1 MIIVL
6 LLARQAAMAQ
16 QDSLDNEQLARMIN
30 LSEVVVRADLNVGRF
45 LQHVKDDTSFYKAFR
60 SLHLVSFSSLNDIRI
75 RNRNNK
81 LRASMHSK
89 THQFRRGNC
98 RYMEV
103 EEEHTTG
110 NYYDSR
116 HHDNYYTGVLYSNLF
131 FTPDTICGETNIVK
145 GIRFNRPGAGKT
157 ERRKEQLKML
167 LFNPG
172 RKVPGIPFMG
182 DKLDIFDPERAYL
195 YNYAIDRVEYEG
207 QSCYLF
213 SIRAKDGLSVEEKN
227 KLVIDSMVTWFNA
240 KTFEVMARNYDL
252 SYSAGVYNFD
262 VHMEV
267 QLTRYGQY
275 LLPKLLRYR
284 GSWGMLFKKQ
294 ERGDFTATLFDFH

>member
-6 LLARQAAMAQ
+6 LIARQATMAQ

-30 LSEVVVRADLNVGRF
+30 LSEVVVRADLNVARF

-60 SLHLVSFSSLNDIRI
+60 SLHLVSFTSLNDIRI
-75 RNRNNK
+75 RNRKNK
-81 LRASMHSK
+81 LIASMHSK
-89 THQFRRGNC
+89 TNQFRKGSC
-98 RYMEV
+98 RYMKTVDEQ
-103 EEEHTTG
+103 TTG
-110 NYYDSR
+110 DYYDNR
-116 HHDNYYTGVLYSNLF
+116 HREKYYTGVLYSNLF
-131 FTPDTICGETNIVK
+131 FTDDTVCGETNIVK
-145 GIRFNRPGAGKT
+145 GIRFDKPGGGKT
-157 ERRKEQLKML
+157 ERRKEQLKMM

-182 DKLDIFDPERAYL
+182 DKLDIFDPDRAYL
-195 YNYAIDRVEYEG
+195 YSYSIDRVEYEG

-213 SIRAKDGLSVEEKN
+213 SIRAKDGLNDDEKD
-227 KLVIDSMVTWFNA
+227 KIVIDSMVTWFNA
-240 KTFEVMARNYDL
+240 KTFEVMARNYDM
-252 SYSAGVYNFD
+252 SYNAGVYHFD

-284 GSWGMLFKKQ
+284 GSWGMLFRKK
-294 ERGDFTATLFDFH
+294 ERGDFTATLYNFH